1 MPKPCRP
8 LVWLDEKG
16 VRDVFNTNLAHNG
29 RMHDDFPPLYSFAV
43 SLLATS
49 LAVAGV
55 LARPIVILL
64 ETLIGAGENNARE
77 PAPQTHDCD

>member
-1 MPKPCRP
+1 
-8 LVWLDEKG
+8 
-16 VRDVFNTNLAHNG
+16 
-29 RMHDDFPPLYSFAV
+29 MHDDFPPLYSFAV

-49 LAVAGV
+49 LPVAGV